1 MSNKFHFF
9 TYISLDNL
17 SKFEQI
23 LSDYNI
29 LIRVTPSNTVTA
41 VQKAIWI
48 KICVYNVQLACY
60 HADLPSAE
68 LSKSVMKE
76 TVETWGYE
84 LSSLLT
90 VMTFHKL
97 TLNIKIKHYH
107 TPGKYYG
114 NLIFSEVVLIPNP

>member
-9 TYISLDNL
+9 TYFSLDNL

-29 LIRVTPSNTVTA
+29 LIRVTPSNRVTA
-41 VQKAIWI
+41 VQKAIRI

-60 HADLPSAE
+60 HADLPNAE

-84 LSSLLT
+84 LSPLLI

-97 TLNIKIKHYH
+97 TLNMSAVPH
-107 TPGKYYG
+107 PW
-114 NLIFSEVVLIPNP
+114 